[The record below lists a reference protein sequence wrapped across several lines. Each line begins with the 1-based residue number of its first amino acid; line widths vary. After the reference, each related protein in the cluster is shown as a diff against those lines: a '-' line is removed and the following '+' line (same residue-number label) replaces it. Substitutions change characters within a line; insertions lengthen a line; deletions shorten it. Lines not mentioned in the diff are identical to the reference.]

1 MVGRWMASHTILHF
15 GLCCTPFLVPTLL
28 PNYEKNHYKKHIFSL
43 SGIWPCRYYFFLSA
57 CLSRNNAGGL
67 HGPASQYAWPNSGLQ
82 LGWVGSCY
90 FAAGLVSVSQYILF
104 PSGSRYQLL
113 SSPFSL
119 PVCQIQ
125 HLGQWPFISKY
136 DAVGKWQGP
145 SQEVVVFFEQM
156 CFFEARW
163 RVGAGPTCCSAVVD
177 MSWLCCI
184 WNQWYIPVFVLPF
197 WS

>member
-1 MVGRWMASHTILHF
+1 MKKITLKNTFSR
-15 GLCCTPFLVPTLL
+15 LVV
-28 PNYEKNHYKKHIFSL
+28 YGHADI
-43 SGIWPCRYYFFLSA
+43 YFFLSA
-57 CLSRNNAGGL
+57 CLSRNNVGGL

-104 PSGSRYQLL
+104 PSGSRYQLW

-125 HLGQWPFISKY
+125 HFGQWPFISKY

-156 CFFEARW
+156 CFLMESGSWTYVLLGCGGHVLIMLHLKSMIYSCICAAFLTDCNDAR
-163 RVGAGPTCCSAVVD
+163 RTS
-177 MSWLCCI
+177 
-184 WNQWYIPVFVLPF
+184 
-197 WS
+197 

>member
-1 MVGRWMASHTILHF
+1 MVGRWMASHAILHF

-43 SGIWPCRYYFFLSA
+43 SGIRPCRYYFFFVCFV
-57 CLSRNNAGGL
+57 CLSFQKQCWRSSRARLSVCMTQFRTPVGL
-67 HGPASQYAWPNSGLQ
+67 GRVLLFCCRSR
-82 LGWVGSCY
+82 VC
-90 FAAGLVSVSQYILF
+90 ILF
-104 PSGSRYQLL
+104 PSGSRYQLW
-113 SSPFSL
+113 SSSFSL

-136 DAVGKWQGP
+136 DAVGKWPRVQVRRW
-145 SQEVVVFFEQM
+145 SCFLNKCVFW
-156 CFFEARW
+156 W